1 MNKIKNKIII
11 LPLLTAFL
19 SIAVMISLN
28 FYSSKKT
35 NKDYNE
41 FLKDLNAKKYLQYI
55 WQIPLL

>member
-55 WQIPLL
+55 